1 MLSVWYRR
9 RCSLLDSLLS
19 RRTPRRT
26 SSCISHRTSR
36 HVVPRGGRGGQ
47 SADVLRD
54 GGGGISP
61 RLAKIR
67 RVIRFRGAFNTATS
81 SQTTCGG
88 GEGERGEER
97 EAGKE
102 GGSSTERGGGRY
114 ACRFCGGIE
123 GIKSYIWREEL
134 PRHHHGCC
142 TCHERAAMSLNA
154 HSLSSLVSDPHSPGV
169 GTAPPVAALPARL
182 DHSHE
187 LSAAALRSAAVQAV
201 IRVQGVGTAPPLTAP
216 PAGPQRRALCC
227 CAAAARVALA

>member
-1 MLSVWYRR
+1 MLFHAAGAEGSRPTFFEMAAADFLPA
-9 RCSLLDSLLS
+9 SLKAAAL
-19 RRTPRRT
+19 
-26 SSCISHRTSR
+26 
-36 HVVPRGGRGGQ
+36 
-47 SADVLRD
+47 
-54 GGGGISP
+54 
-61 RLAKIR
+61 
-67 RVIRFRGAFNTATS
+67 
-81 SQTTCGG
+81 
-88 GEGERGEER
+88 
-97 EAGKE
+97 
-102 GGSSTERGGGRY
+102 Y
-114 ACRFCGGIE
+114 ALG
-123 GIKSYIWREEL
+123 EEL

-187 LSAAALRSAAVQAV
+187 LSAAALRCAAVQAV